1 MLRLGIGTCHDRDVK
16 LDKAGWAAV
25 YELGRRHALA
35 PIVLD
40 GVERLSI
47 MQKPPADVV
56 MPWIGLVQQVEA
68 ANRKLNRAAVM
79 ICDKFAQ
86 EGMAPEEAK
95 ATVPMIST
103 KKITFDCSSMIYN
116 LIIISEFP
124 GGRTPAYRPF
134 QQPVRAVS
142 S

>member
-1 MLRLGIGTCHDRDVK
+1 MQPGEAFFKLLRLGIGTCHDRDVK

-79 ICDKFAQ
+79 ICGWVF
-86 EGMAPEEAK
+86 
-95 ATVPMIST
+95 
-103 KKITFDCSSMIYN
+103 F
-116 LIIISEFP
+116 L
-124 GGRTPAYRPF
+124 
-134 QQPVRAVS
+134 QP
-142 S
+142 